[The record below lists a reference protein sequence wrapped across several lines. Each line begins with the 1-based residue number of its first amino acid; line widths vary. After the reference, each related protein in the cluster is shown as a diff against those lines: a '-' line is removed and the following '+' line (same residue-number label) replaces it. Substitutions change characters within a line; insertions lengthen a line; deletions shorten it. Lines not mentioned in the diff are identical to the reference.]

1 MTQEITLTIPDKLFQ
16 QARRIAQMR
25 KKPVAEILAEAII
38 LDDNE
43 PEQHDE
49 SDIVGQEKAAYHAL
63 HGWLWQNYPGEHVAI
78 YQGQLVD
85 HDPDGMAL
93 SRRIYQRFPTE
104 FVLIRQVEAEPE
116 RILHFRSPRFATI
129 S

>member
-25 KKPVAEILAEAII
+25 KKPVAEILAEAIM

-43 PEQHDE
+43 PEQPDE
-49 SDIVGQEKAAYHAL
+49 PAGVGQEKAAYRAL

-85 HDPDGMAL
+85 HDPDGLAL

-104 FVLIRQVEAEPE
+104 FVLIRQVEAETE
-116 RILHFRSPRFATI
+116 RILQFRSPRFAPT